1 MEFKVMEGQDEG
13 WDFPGSPVVKTTVPL
28 QGERIGSLVRELT
41 FHMPHSTAKKK
52 KEKDEG

>member
-1 MEFKVMEGQDEG
+1 MEGQDEG

-28 QGERIGSLVRELT
+28 QGERVGSLVRELT